1 MDQRKYITPSPLLTF
16 AISFFL
22 CLQTALADA
31 WLPKPGTYKYIA
43 SVAFVDKD
51 TRKLRNKRQVLY
63 NNLQDASRKLGKRK
77 DELLSLVKDQNRSL
91 TNSEQRA
98 IEAIDNKVAAFLA
111 DANYIAIFNENEF
124 GNFSVEHGINENQ
137 SFGVRIGYRLDQF
150 QTYLDDGKSYDSFRY
165 GDDINLIYKHKLYS
179 NDKLIITLKQQVQF
193 DRYQNARNF
202 VASTSVL
209 FGYSKTKKN
218 GQIIFQ
224 DIGFFIEVPTANDI
238 NQGIEITDGIKFKNG
253 IIISNYF
260 RYMFEEKDHIAYNRS
275 IYEQISVGK
284 VIGVRGLKKLD
295 LTLQLGYF
303 WNQSLIDTNF
313 ISSGP
318 TFSLWF
324 NI

>member
-1 MDQRKYITPSPLLTF
+1 LRHLKMRLTIIF
-16 AISFFL
+16 ALSFTI

-31 WLPKPGTYKYIA
+31 WLPEPGAYKYVA
-43 SVAFVDKD
+43 SIAFVDKD

-63 NNLQDASRKLGKRK
+63 NNLQDTSRKLGKRRDEILSFAK
-77 DELLSLVKDQNRSL
+77 DNNRGL
-91 TNSEQRA
+91 TNSEGRE
-98 IEAIDNKVAAFLA
+98 IEAIDQKVASFLA
-111 DANYIAIFNENEF
+111 DANYLAAFNKNEF
-124 GNFSVEHGINENQ
+124 GNLSVEHGINENQ
-137 SFGVRIGYRLDQF
+137 SFGVNIGYSLDQF
-150 QTYLDDGKSYDSFRY
+150 STYLDDGKSYDSFLY

-193 DRYQNARNF
+193 GRYQNDRNF

-209 FGYSKTKKN
+209 FGYAKTKKN
-218 GQIIFQ
+218 GQTLFQ
-224 DIGFFIEVPTANDI
+224 DIGFFIEVPIANDI

-260 RYMFEEKDHIAYNRS
+260 RYMFEEKDHIAYRRS

-284 VIGVRGLKKLD
+284 VIRVGNLKKLD

-313 ISSGP
+313 MVSGP